1 MRDMICGTFC
11 RPLNVSARSQA
22 RHALARMFLLDQHF
36 EPGNSQMTYFLSIFP
51 VYSVNAIEDVKHK
64 TNKKD
69 PDQER
74 RLVKR
79 NPPPDKPTR
88 LQNLKTPSKNFL
100 ARKIY
105 QR

>member
-1 MRDMICGTFC
+1 
-11 RPLNVSARSQA
+11 
-22 RHALARMFLLDQHF
+22 
-36 EPGNSQMTYFLSIFP
+36 MTYFLSIFP

-88 LQNLKTPSKNFL
+88 LQNLKTL
-100 ARKIY
+100 AKIS
-105 QR
+105 